1 MRGIRRIA
9 LTAVLAAALGVCAE
23 DRDANLGTPGRR
35 AASRPAPK
43 ASPSAS
49 NLDYWLG
56 RATVPA
62 TQTAPAE
69 IGGTGPFAQ
78 TRPFARTDA
87 LPGALELSDGTVL
100 AGGLY
105 TTRGKAWSV
114 YDQKTKRW
122 RRVPFAAVLSI
133 TAVVVEEKLEP
144 RWRWKAMGVP
154 ERVYTGETYPTRRY
168 VWRFVLPDGSEI
180 TGAVKGQPLWIAL
193 GDKRSGPFV
202 LHERERGK
210 VGQKLRDLIYIRKI
224 VVSRRLMRQVL
235 AAGESVRAASRP
247 AAEEK

>member
-1 MRGIRRIA
+1 MRRIA
-9 LTAVLAAALGVCAE
+9 LTAVLATALGVCAGE
-23 DRDANLGTPGRR
+23 KEADLGAPGRR
-35 AASRPAPK
+35 AASQPAPK
-43 ASPSAS
+43 ASRSAS

-69 IGGTGPFAQ
+69 IEGTGPLAR

-114 YDQKTKRW
+114 YDDKTKRW

-168 VWRFVLPDGSEI
+168 LWRFVLPDGSEI
-180 TGAVKGQPLWIAL
+180 TGPVKGQPLWIAL
-193 GDKRSGPFV
+193 GDKTFGPFV
-202 LHERERGK
+202 LHERYRGK
-210 VGQKLRDLIYIRKI
+210 VGQKLGDLIYIRKI
-224 VVSRRLMRQVL
+224 VVSRRLMCELL

-247 AAEEK
+247 VAGEK